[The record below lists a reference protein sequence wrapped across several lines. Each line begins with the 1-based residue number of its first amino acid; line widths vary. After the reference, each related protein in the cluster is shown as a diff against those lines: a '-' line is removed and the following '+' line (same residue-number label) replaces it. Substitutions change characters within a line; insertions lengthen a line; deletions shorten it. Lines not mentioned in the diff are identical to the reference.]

1 MSSGAEF
8 GTIPAG
14 AREHAAA
21 IETAANAEPARRGRF
36 GRGKP
41 GGRRSLVPYLFLAPY
56 FLITTV
62 FFLWPLIYATRLAF
76 QQTSG
81 TSSRI
86 WVGLE
91 NFRFILRDADFH
103 TALRNT
109 IFFCVCSIL
118 IQLPLSLGLA
128 MLLNSREGKAKGLFR
143 LIIFSP
149 NLVGQVFVG
158 ILFAMLFTPRYGLFN
173 RGMQMLVGWGLEERW
188 LQDPNLV
195 MPAVVI
201 AALWIFVGFN
211 MIYFLAAL
219 QNVDKSL
226 VEAALVDGAG
236 PWQRFLTVTVPA
248 IMPVVTFVVVTS
260 TIGSFQL
267 FELPYVLLQGYGPN
281 NSGMTVVGYLYS
293 FAFEQGDLGTAAA
306 VGWLLTSIILVV
318 SLGQIFLTRRVGSSK

>member
-1 MSSGAEF
+1 MSTGSDF

-21 IETAANAEPARRGRF
+21 LATAANTTSPAGPRRGR
-36 GRGKP
+36 
-41 GGRRSLVPYLFLAPY
+41 RRAAAVPYLFLLPY
-56 FLITTV
+56 FAVTTV

-81 TSSRI
+81 TSSRL

-91 NFRFILRDADFH
+91 NFRFVLGDPDFH

-109 IFFCVCSIL
+109 AFFAVCSIF

-128 MLLNSREGKAKGLFR
+128 MLLNSRDGRAKGLFR
-143 LIIFSP
+143 LVIFSP

-158 ILFAMLFTPRYGLFN
+158 ILFSMLFTPRYGLFN
-173 RGMQMLVGWGLEERW
+173 RGVQMLVGWGLEERW
-188 LQDPNLV
+188 LQNPNLV

-226 VEAALVDGAG
+226 TEAALMDGAG
-236 PWQRFLTVTVPA
+236 PWQRFLSVTVPA
-248 IMPVVTFVVVTS
+248 IMPVIVFVVVMS

-281 NSGMTVVGYLYS
+281 NSGMTVVGYLYG

-306 VGWLLTSIILVV
+306 VGWLLTCIILLV
-318 SLGQIFLTRRVGSSK
+318 SVGQILVTRRVGSHK